1 MSTILLTKCWN
12 VSIQMLWAIKTNTFL
27 HLRGLVYIFAVCVWQ
42 WRSRGGWGL
51 RAPGGT
57 FWGVG
62 FFG

>member
-1 MSTILLTKCWN
+1 
-12 VSIQMLWAIKTNTFL
+12 MLWAIKTNTFL